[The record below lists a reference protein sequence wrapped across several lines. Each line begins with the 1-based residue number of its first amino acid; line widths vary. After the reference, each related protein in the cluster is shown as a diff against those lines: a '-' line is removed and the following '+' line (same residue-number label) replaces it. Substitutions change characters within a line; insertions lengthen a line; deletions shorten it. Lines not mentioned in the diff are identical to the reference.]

1 MPQLEDLVKYARM
14 TKTTLKQ
21 IKTCRSGAKASV
33 ALALAF
39 TFVSSAIRADD
50 IVEVVRVDAPTND
63 VASVELPFVPFGGG
77 L

>member
-1 MPQLEDLVKYARM
+1 M
-14 TKTTLKQ
+14 
-21 IKTCRSGAKASV
+21 KTCRSGAKASV

-39 TFVSSAIRADD
+39 TFVSSDIRADD